1 MKTQDTINKMTQ
13 TILESV
19 KGALRAG
26 KFDKTFKAKV
36 TALAGEGSV
45 NVLYCSCLYTASS
58 SIPCKEG
65 DYVWVCAP
73 CNNLQELFV
82 LGKTKPEK

>member
-65 DYVWVCAP
+65 DYVWGCAH
-73 CNNLQELFV
+73 CNNRQELFV